1 MVDLFIIGFSFE
13 VWRFF
18 ELETGI
24 PRNSTLRSSFPYL
37 HWTDIRSP
45 RVFFNLHFTLK
56 YLFIYLLNF
65 NYTDLNIQIVDKLTI
80 KINKKKKKSQDLNNW
95 VSLYRIRVFFIK
107 INFLN

>member
-45 RVFFNLHFTLK
+45 RVFLIFILRLNI

-80 KINKKKKKSQDLNNW
+80 KINKKKKITRSE
-95 VSLYRIRVFFIK
+95 
-107 INFLN
+107 